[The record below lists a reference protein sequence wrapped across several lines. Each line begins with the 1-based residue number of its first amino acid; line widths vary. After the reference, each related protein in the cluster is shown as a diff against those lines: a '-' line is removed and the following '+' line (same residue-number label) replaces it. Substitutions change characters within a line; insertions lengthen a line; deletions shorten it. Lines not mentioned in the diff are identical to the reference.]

1 MKRILIGMLAAVT
14 LLAFGVSSGPGT
26 GGVQASSPTPPT
38 YYPLLSCPT
47 VSGGGQVDL
56 FGDIFG
62 VAFKFG
68 TDADDL
74 PPGEPDGYHVLY
86 DVGLADGTIDLFND
100 IFGVALRF
108 GEICPAVDAQVAK
121 ATLWGIANLPVMEN
135 EAAIEAVGYY
145 LGSSDVPGQGNH
157 YVKIENWDGVFDPEA
172 PEGLVYNNGKL
183 AAQLYVVDGNDPDI
197 TWGSYAAGPCCP
209 GAIHD
214 IDLEGASPAPAC
226 SPACSWDGGEGWH
239 LHYYLCTSGIGT
251 SGAIAVPGFTASA
264 CDTFTGT
271 QPLCTTP
278 VTVQPCYRWGQ
289 NVGWMGHLWNHELN
303 PNLIPDIGGNNG
315 RFADC
320 TPDGST
326 WKAFNCPG

>member
-26 GGVQASSPTPPT
+26 GDVQASSPGSTVV
-38 YYPLLSCPT
+38 PLLSCPT

-62 VAFKFG
+62 VAFQFG
-68 TDADDL
+68 TDDDDVG
-74 PPGEPDGYHVLY
+74 PGEPDGYHVLY

-121 ATLWGIANLPVMEN
+121 ATLWGINNVPVVEN
-135 EAAIEAVGYY
+135 AAALVAIGYY
-145 LGSSDVPGQGNH
+145 RGSTDVPGQGVH
-157 YVKIENWDGVFDPEA
+157 YVKIENWDGNFDPEA

-183 AAQLYVVDGNDPDI
+183 AAQLYVTDG
-197 TWGSYAAGPCCP
+197 TVVGWGTHAATSYPPPPVPHGV
-209 GAIHD
+209 
-214 IDLEGASPAPAC
+214 DLEGAADGPQC
-226 SPACSWDGGEGWH
+226 SPACSWDGTYDGWH
-239 LHYYLCTSGIGT
+239 MHYYLCTFDIGT
-251 SGAIAVPGFTASA
+251 VGAVAVPNVSTQGSCASFGGG
-264 CDTFTGT
+264 D
-271 QPLCTTP
+271 PLCTIPIT
-278 VTVQPCYRWGQ
+278 TTPCYRWGQ

-303 PNLIPDIGGNNG
+303 PNQIADIGGNNG

-320 TPDGST
+320 VPDTDG
-326 WKAFNCPG
+326 WKAFNCPS